1 MFKKY
6 LFVKLNFLLI
16 LSVVKVHLSK
26 TLIKRCQFMQ
36 TIKRSKNRIIIIKE
50 ILTVL
55 CPENQKEKVKAIK
68 ISIIPQSC
76 NKDKVEL
83 RKLCKLI

>member
-1 MFKKY
+1 
-6 LFVKLNFLLI
+6 
-16 LSVVKVHLSK
+16 
-26 TLIKRCQFMQ
+26 MQ

-68 ISIIPQSC
+68 ISITPQSC

-83 RKLCKLI
+83 RKLCKLILKKDGYKVGSNQLQPKVSLIKKEQLEQ